1 MENQKLVLVET
12 LCTHYQL
19 EASFFESLEEI
30 GLIILVRENE
40 EIYIPEEKVTDLEKV
55 LRLQKELD
63 VNLEGI
69 DVIFNLLGKVES
81 LKTELT
87 LAKQRLDYINREI

>member
-12 LCTHYQL
+12 LCIHYEL

-30 GLIILVRENE
+30 GLLILVREND

-55 LRLQKELD
+55 LRQHKELD

-69 DVIFNLLGKVES
+69 DVILNLLGKVES
-81 LKTELT
+81 LQTELT
-87 LAKQRLDYINREI
+87 LAKQRLGNLNKEI

>member
-12 LCTHYQL
+12 LCIHYEL

-40 EIYIPEEKVTDLEKV
+40 EIYIPEEKVTD
-55 LRLQKELD
+55 
-63 VNLEGI
+63 
-69 DVIFNLLGKVES
+69 VILNLLGKVES
-81 LKTELT
+81 LQTELN
-87 LAKQRLDYINREI
+87 LAKQRLGNLTKEI

>member
-1 MENQKLVLVET
+1 MEDQKLVLVQT
-12 LCTHYQL
+12 LCTHYEL

-40 EIYIPEEKVTDLEKV
+40 EVYVPEAEVTDLEKF

-63 VNLEGI
+63 IDLEGI
-69 DVIFNLLGKVES
+69 DVIFNLLGKAES
-81 LKTELT
+81 LQTELM
-87 LAKQRLDYINREI
+87 LAKQRLDYLNRNI

>member
-12 LCTHYQL
+12 LCIHYEL

-40 EIYIPEEKVTDLEKV
+40 ENYIPEEKVTDLEKV
-55 LRLQKELD
+55 LRQHKELD

-69 DVIFNLLGKVES
+69 DVILNLLGKVES
-81 LKTELT
+81 LQTELT
-87 LAKQRLDYINREI
+87 LAKQRLGNLNKEI

>member
-12 LCTHYQL
+12 LCTHYEL
-19 EASFFESLEEI
+19 EVSFFESLEEI
-30 GLIILVRENE
+30 GLVILVRESDE
-40 EIYIPEEKVTDLEKV
+40 VYIAEEKVTDLEKV
-55 LRLQKELD
+55 LRLHKELD

-81 LKTELT
+81 LQTELT
-87 LAKQRLDYINREI
+87 LAKQRLDYLNREI

>member
-1 MENQKLVLVET
+1 LVET
-12 LCTHYQL
+12 LCIHYEL

-30 GLIILVRENE
+30 GLIILIRENE
-40 EIYIPEEKVTDLEKV
+40 KIYLPEERVTDLEKV
-55 LRLQKELD
+55 LRLHKELD

-81 LKTELT
+81 LQTELT
-87 LAKQRLDYINREI
+87 LAKQRLDYSKREI

>member
-12 LCTHYQL
+12 LCTYYKL

-30 GLIILVRENE
+30 GLLILVRDHE

-55 LRLQKELD
+55 LRLHKELD

-69 DVIFNLLGKVES
+69 DVILNLLVKVES
-81 LKTELT
+81 LQTELT
-87 LAKQRLDYINREI
+87 LAKQRLGYFDKEI

>member
-1 MENQKLVLVET
+1 MENQKLVLIET
-12 LCTHYQL
+12 LCIHYEL

-55 LRLQKELD
+55 LRLHKELD

-69 DVIFNLLGKVES
+69 DVILNLLGKVES
-81 LKTELT
+81 LQMELN
-87 LAKQRLDYINREI
+87 LAKQRLGNLTKEI

>member
-12 LCTHYQL
+12 LCIHYEL

-30 GLIILVRENE
+30 GLIILIRENE
-40 EIYIPEEKVTDLEKV
+40 KIYLPEERVTDLEKV
-55 LRLQKELD
+55 LRLHKELD

-81 LKTELT
+81 LQTELT
-87 LAKQRLDYINREI
+87 LAKQRLDYSKREI

>member
-12 LCTHYQL
+12 LCIHYQL

-30 GLIILVRENE
+30 GLLILVRENE

-55 LRLQKELD
+55 LRLHIELN

-81 LKTELT
+81 LQTELT
-87 LAKQRLDYINREI
+87 LAKQRLGNLTKEI

>member
-12 LCTHYQL
+12 LCIHYEL

-40 EIYIPEEKVTDLEKV
+40 EFYIPEEKVTDLEKV
-55 LRLQKELD
+55 LRLHKELD

-69 DVIFNLLGKVES
+69 DVILNLLGKVES
-81 LKTELT
+81 LQKELN
-87 LAKQRLDYINREI
+87 LAKQRLGNLTKEI

>member
-12 LCTHYQL
+12 LCIHYQL
-19 EASFFESLEEI
+19 EASFFESLEEV
-30 GLIILVRENE
+30 GLLILVRENE

-55 LRLQKELD
+55 LRLHKELD

-81 LKTELT
+81 LQTELI
-87 LAKQRLDYINREI
+87 LAKQRLGNLSKEI

>member
-1 MENQKLVLVET
+1 MEDQKLVLVQT
-12 LCTHYQL
+12 LCTHYEL

-40 EIYIPEEKVTDLEKV
+40 EVYVPEAEVTDLEKV

-63 VNLEGI
+63 INLEGI

-81 LKTELT
+81 LQTELT
-87 LAKQRLDYINREI
+87 LAKQRLDYLNRGI

>member
-1 MENQKLVLVET
+1 MEDQKLVLVQT
-12 LCTHYQL
+12 LCIYYEL

-40 EIYIPEEKVTDLEKV
+40 EVYVPEAEVTDLEKV

-63 VNLEGI
+63 INLEGI

-81 LKTELT
+81 LQTELT
-87 LAKQRLDYINREI
+87 LAKQRLDYLNRGI

>member
-1 MENQKLVLVET
+1 MEDQKLVLVQT
-12 LCTHYQL
+12 LCTHYEL

-40 EIYIPEEKVTDLEKV
+40 EVYVPEAEVTDLEKV

-63 VNLEGI
+63 INLEGI

-81 LKTELT
+81 LQTELT
-87 LAKQRLDYINREI
+87 LAKQRLDYLNKDI

>member
-12 LCTHYQL
+12 LCIHYEL

-40 EIYIPEEKVTDLEKV
+40 EIYIPDC
-55 LRLQKELD
+55 
-63 VNLEGI
+63 
-69 DVIFNLLGKVES
+69 
-81 LKTELT
+81 
-87 LAKQRLDYINREI
+87 Y

>member
-12 LCTHYQL
+12 LCTYYEL
-19 EASFFESLEEI
+19 EVSFFESLEEI
-30 GLIILVRENE
+30 GLVILVRESD
-40 EIYIPEEKVTDLEKV
+40 EIYIAEEKVTDLEKV
-55 LRLQKELD
+55 LRLYKELD

-81 LKTELT
+81 LQTELT
-87 LAKQRLDYINREI
+87 LAKQRLDYLNREI